1 MSTTGTPIAQAI
13 RIRPPEPG
21 DARSLLAFELANRA
35 HFETWIQPREES
47 YYSLDGVHAAIA
59 AAQAARREDRA
70 FQYLVFVQARLVGR
84 VNLHAVRRAHHN
96 CAELGYRIAQGESG
110 RGLASAAAAL
120 CLAEAF
126 GPLDLWRV
134 EATARPGNAGSI
146 RVLERSGFTQFGHS
160 RRSVRLK
167 GEWHDLLHFER
178 HRDTVVPGPAIPP
191 SRDLG

>member
-1 MSTTGTPIAQAI
+1 MPTTDRLSAESI

-21 DARSLLAFELANRA
+21 DAPSLLAFELANRA
-35 HFETWIQPREES
+35 HFETWIQPREAS

-70 FQYLVFVQARLVGR
+70 FQYLVFAQARLVGR

-96 CAELGYRIAQGESG
+96 CAELGYRIAQGENG

-126 GPLDLWRV
+126 GPLDLWRI

-160 RRSVRLK
+160 RRSVRLN
-167 GEWHDLLHFER
+167 GVWHDLLHFER
-178 HRDTVVPGPAIPP
+178 HRDSGV
-191 SRDLG
+191 